1 MSLKRISL
9 YFQANLSINS
19 PEDLCT
25 QINNELKN
33 IARRDKTSVLRDRGY
48 HGLKAT
54 SFDGINNEI
63 RTSCPLVHQVLS
75 AMIELQVDSQ
85 SLAVEG
91 Y

>member
-1 MSLKRISL
+1 
-9 YFQANLSINS
+9 LSINS

-48 HGLKAT
+48 NGLTAT
-54 SFDGINNEI
+54 SFDEIDNEI

-75 AMIELQVDSQ
+75 AIIEAEYNSEKKQAALP
-85 SLAVEG
+85 
-91 Y
+91 